1 MLRFMSW
8 NGFLRLFFL
17 IAIGLGGTVQ
27 AAEPSAPKPSEYAP
41 ADDLVRQADRYLKD
55 LNDAVACE
63 SEFKDSESKVAN
75 TSNALVVIALTL
87 GLHDQPNKYQSSA
100 AAVMQAARA
109 VAEAREFAAAQK
121 AVARLNAAAEGKVQ
135 VAGELRWE
143 KVASLPELMK
153 QVPLIHTRLK
163 ANLKGNKFCKK
174 AAETAGYT
182 AVLAAIAQGTM
193 ADTSAAKNAE
203 QEKQWRQF
211 SINARQCAA
220 AVNAAIHRADPKAAD
235 EAMKKLN
242 QSCEDCHA
250 VFHPTLN

>member
-1 MLRFMSW
+1 MLRFASW
-8 NGFLRLFFL
+8 NGLSWVIFLLG
-17 IAIGLGGTVQ
+17 IGGFVGAT
-27 AAEPSAPKPSEYAP
+27 EPSAPKPSEYAP
-41 ADDLVRQADRYLKD
+41 ADDLVRQADHYVKE

-63 SEFKDSESKVAN
+63 SEYKDSASKLAN

-87 GLHDQPNKYQSSA
+87 GLHNQPNPYQASA
-100 AAVMQAARA
+100 ASVMQAARA
-109 VAEAREFAAAQK
+109 VAEAKDFSSAKK
-121 AVARLNAAAEGKVQ
+121 AVSQLNAAAEGKVQ
-135 VAGELRWE
+135 AAGELRWE

-153 QVPLIHTRLK
+153 QVPLVHTRLK
-163 ANLKGNKFCKK
+163 AKIKGNKFRTK

-193 ADTSAAKNAE
+193 ADTSAAKNAA

-211 SINARQCAA
+211 SANARDAAA

-235 EAMKKLN
+235 AAMKKLN

-250 VFHPTLN
+250 VFHPTVN